1 MQEEKEQDKVGEA
14 GNPVSL
20 SQGFGGVMGSKTEKV
35 CWRKFMMLHKTQ
47 KPTLT
52 LLKRKMGW
60 ERLSYKDCLIGN
72 LRGGPSWSRKGQE
85 REMGSHLHFV
95 LSPAFSRLTSLLEY
109 AAVKES
115 IPGKAP

>member
-1 MQEEKEQDKVGEA
+1 MAEHVVGRKGGKMQEEKEQDKVGEA

-52 LLKRKMGW
+52 LLKRKVGW
-60 ERLSYKDCLIGN
+60 ERLSYMDCLIGN
-72 LRGGPSWSRKGQE
+72 LRGGPSWS
-85 REMGSHLHFV
+85 L
-95 LSPAFSRLTSLLEY
+95 
-109 AAVKES
+109 
-115 IPGKAP
+115 

>member
-52 LLKRKMGW
+52 LLKRKVGW
-60 ERLSYKDCLIGN
+60 ERLSYLILQDMETFPQALEVRRASLGF
-72 LRGGPSWSRKGQE
+72 RG
-85 REMGSHLHFV
+85 
-95 LSPAFSRLTSLLEY
+95 
-109 AAVKES
+109 
-115 IPGKAP
+115 

>member
-1 MQEEKEQDKVGEA
+1 MAEHVVGRKGGKMQEEKEQDKVGEA

-72 LRGGPSWSRKGQE
+72 LRGGPSWSRKGACQT
-85 REMGSHLHFV
+85 GLPWS
-95 LSPAFSRLTSLLEY
+95 SPPA
-109 AAVKES
+109 
-115 IPGKAP
+115 